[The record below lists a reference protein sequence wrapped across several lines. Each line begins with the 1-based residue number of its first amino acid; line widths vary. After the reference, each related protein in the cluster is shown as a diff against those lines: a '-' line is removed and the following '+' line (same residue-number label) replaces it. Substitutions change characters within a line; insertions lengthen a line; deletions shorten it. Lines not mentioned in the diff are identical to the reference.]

1 MKSEKFWENL
11 KIHAGGDDK
20 QRIQFAPP
28 NMAGWIESLISVP
41 MAYIIMDHVYSYK
54 INKASWSFKLNL
66 QLLYLI

>member
-28 NMAGWIESLISVP
+28 NSSLFNESESLQ
-41 MAYIIMDHVYSYK
+41 MAS
-54 INKASWSFKLNL
+54 ARFGLNSSPADR
-66 QLLYLI
+66 

>member
-28 NMAGWIESLISVP
+28 YGQCFLFIYDIVALLLCI
-41 MAYIIMDHVYSYK
+41 
-54 INKASWSFKLNL
+54 KAIHADGIKV
-66 QLLYLI
+66 I